1 MPTKRWKSLQKKKQW
16 YSQNAEQLKT
26 KSSQNYTEH
35 KEMINSRR
43 KTFIQNDKTLQ
54 KHNKHRSCARA
65 GKLQS
70 DVVYKETNKARAT
83 ARERVKLKESEEYR
97 RQNIE
102 RATACMN
109 RKLKDEKFKKENTT
123 KAKISMNRGL
133 QDDKVKELNKM
144 RARNSMKRRLQDDK
158 VKELNKMRTRNSMK
172 QRLQDDKVKELNRTR
187 ASVSMK
193 RRLQD
198 DKVRELNRTRARIGM
213 KRRLQDDKVRE
224 FNRTRASVS
233 MKRRLQNETIRV
245 ENRRRANVNKKRK
258 IAEDFECK
266 LKNQERSRINT
277 TRRLQLNEDY
287 RERNKLRSRMRF
299 NILKAQPWFK
309 TYRKSVAQARRCK
322 QTESETLLRPNK
334 QPLHPDTNPDN
345 DVEPEEEPPRLEPT
359 SRSSD
364 NKRRWTLQQRY
375 WIRRHKLIS
384 KTVQQNSTLK
394 QQKAILA
401 RSAPSL
407 SLIDVQMLYNKSN
420 RLLKKADQKMKL
432 LHSHIVTKAT
442 DYLQKLPSNATEK
455 DFRLAFDSISQHTK
469 SSEPYFWEQGYKLY
483 STPDPIQ
490 IDSYGT
496 AHIFPLASHD
506 IPPVNESPEKEV
518 HSQNTNQTHHQNKVK
533 SWTCHPQLCTLDE
546 SSTRDARAL
555 FSDISRAHQTEL
567 CQFYSRISTC
577 DNPARSDRL
586 GHTLNCCAENGCCCH
601 FRAARILSCHF
612 PLLRVLVSRIYEVRR
627 ICCLSA
633 EVRTAMAKDT
643 FDALKRATDNLQSV
657 VGWKRETGSSDS
669 LDLELPTRISCNEES
684 VMNHFGKALRLASNS
699 RDTYNTEACD
709 VCEEFRKDLKPLRSY
724 EHRKGF
730 ESTKMSDMID
740 LLYQNKT
747 THEDLDEFPNSIN
760 ICSYCADRLRSNKDV
775 PRAVFN
781 RLQVV
786 DPPQCIIDLNL
797 FERTL
802 IKFCM
807 TCVTMIRLGQISN
820 TARPQKESNS
830 ALKGRI
836 AYLPIDVSANSHFLP
851 ENILNF
857 DSLVLM
863 VGGQPTQKKRIW
875 TFVVDLRKVH
885 AALAW
890 LRENNPLY
898 TDVPA
903 YSVEDLQRIVD
914 EKVQRDPSAVH
925 ESEPLLLKKLDEAAR
940 SHLYENF
947 TVQPL
952 SSEFPADIMLDYQ
965 LNKVH
970 GNNINIFD
978 TDLDLK
984 AFSELFPTGKN
995 GMKDVTR
1002 TTNIG
1007 TSDFIK
1013 SRLLNKH
1020 PQFRLNINYL
1030 FHCFQVQEVSICV
1043 LALAICSVLCRP
1055 KASTRNHSWNV
1066 CRTVM
1071 ERSNRR
1077 CFPSWPTSV
1086 DRRNTSPS

>member
-1 MPTKRWKSLQKKKQW
+1 MPTKRRKSQQNKKLW
-16 YSQNAEQLKT
+16 YSQNAEQVKA
-26 KSSQNYTEH
+26 KSSQSYTEN
-35 KEMINSRR
+35 KEMKNSRR
-43 KTFIQNDKTLQ
+43 RAVIRSDITLQ
-54 KHNKHRSCARA
+54 KHNKHLSSARA
-65 GKLQS
+65 EKLQH

-97 RQNIE
+97 RQNIG

-109 RKLKDEKFKKENTT
+109 RKLQDEKFRRENT
-123 KAKISMNRGL
+123 A
-133 QDDKVKELNKM
+133 
-144 RARNSMKRRLQDDK
+144 RANGSMKRRLQDDK
-158 VKELNKMRTRNSMK
+158 IKELNKKRARVSMK
-172 QRLQDDKVKELNRTR
+172 RRLQDEKVKELNRTR
-187 ASVSMK
+187 A
-193 RRLQD
+193 
-198 DKVRELNRTRARIGM
+198 RIG
-213 KRRLQDDKVRE
+213 
-224 FNRTRASVS
+224 

-258 IAEDFECK
+258 IAENFECK
-266 LKNQERSRINT
+266 LMNQERSRINT
-277 TRRLQLNEDY
+277 TRRLQMNEDY

-322 QTESETLLRPNK
+322 QTESETIRPNK
-334 QPLHPDTNPDN
+334 QPLHPDS
-345 DVEPEEEPPRLEPT
+345 VLPEDKPSRFEPT
-359 SRSSD
+359 IRCGN
-364 NKRRWTLQQRY
+364 NKRRWTLQQKY

-384 KTVQQNSTLK
+384 KAVQQNSTLK

-401 RSAPSL
+401 RSAPPL

-420 RLLKKADQKMKL
+420 RLLKKADHKMKL

-442 DYLQKLPSNATEK
+442 DYLQKMPINATEN
-455 DFRLAFDSISQHTK
+455 DFRLAFDGISQHTK

-496 AHIFPLASHD
+496 AHIFPPVSHD
-506 IPPVNESPEKEV
+506 IPPVNGSPEKEV

-533 SWTCHPQLCTLDE
+533 SWMCHPQLCTLDE
-546 SSTRDARAL
+546 SSIRDARAL
-555 FSDISRAHQTEL
+555 FSDISRAHQTKL
-567 CQFYSRISTC
+567 CQFYSRINTC

-669 LDLELPTRISCNEES
+669 LDGELLTRISCNEES

-699 RDTYNTEACD
+699 RDTYNTESCD

-747 THEDLDEFPNSIN
+747 THEDLDEFLNSIN

-820 TARPQKESNS
+820 TARPQKELNS

-875 TFVVDLRKVH
+875 TSVVDLRKVH
-885 AALAW
+885 AALVW

-925 ESEPLLLKKLDEAAR
+925 ESEPSLLKKLDEAAR

-965 LNKVH
+965 LDKVH

-984 AFSELFPTGKN
+984 AFPELFPTGEN
-995 GMKDVTR
+995 GMRDVTR

-1030 FHCFQVQEVSICV
+1030 FHCFQVQEVSNMCH
-1043 LALAICSVLCRP
+1043 SVGHML
-1055 KASTRNHSWNV
+1055 
-1066 CRTVM
+1066 RTVSTKGLNAKSFLERLQNRDGEIESKMFSLMANLRGSKEYFSKLSM
-1071 ERSNRR
+1071 EVRWMIRQLGPPVLFITCSTAEW
-1077 CFPSWPTSV
+1077 FLLLSSIIFV
-1086 DRRNTSPS
+1086 L